1 MSSLPGEKSL
11 FFSITLCLKAEL
23 AGSVKILLRSSGGL
37 LKASQNLNFV
47 SPSMAAE
54 LQPCGA
60 KPLVMAFSL
69 TDQFQLF
76 L

>member
-11 FFSITLCLKAEL
+11 FFSIPLCLKAGL
-23 AGSVKILLRSSGGL
+23 AGSVKTLLCSSGCLLR
-37 LKASQNLNFV
+37 ASQNLNFV
-47 SPSMAAE
+47 CPSMAAE